1 LKLQCIQMKNYNV
14 LVADIVGSTSLNAK
28 DKEVLENSIQ
38 KLFVDVSTV
47 VPSYGRLVK
56 GDTLEM
62 VIEEPPQGL
71 SIALAIKTFIKT
83 LPIDVTNYDKNKIR
97 AKHFKTHGVRLAIGY
112 GELSRYDKEKGI
124 IDGAA
129 IYNAGRAISNMHTYD
144 KERIVIKNTLF
155 FESENEHLNTTLK
168 PILELL
174 DVLLSKATRKQ
185 AMVLYLKLLGNTET
199 EISKKLGVDQSVVNR
214 HSTAVGWNA
223 IETSV
228 KYYSMLFNN
237 TA

>member
-1 LKLQCIQMKNYNV
+1 MKNYSA

-28 DKEVLENSIQ
+28 DKVLLEHSI
-38 KLFVDVSTV
+38 KTLFIDVSSV
-47 VPSYGRLVK
+47 VTNYARLIK

-62 VIEEPPQGL
+62 VVEDPSQAL
-71 SIALAIKTFIKT
+71 SIALAIKTFVKT
-83 LPIDVTNYDKNKIR
+83 LPIDVSKYDKNKIR

-112 GELSRYDKEKGI
+112 GSLSRYDKKNGI
-124 IDGAA
+124 IDGEA

-155 FESENEHLNTTLK
+155 FESENKELNAKLQ

-174 DVLLSKATRKQ
+174 DVLLSKATQKQ
-185 AMVLYLKLLGNTET
+185 AMVLYLKLLGKTET
-199 EISKKLGVDQSVVNR
+199 EISKQLGIDQSVVNR

-223 IETSV
+223 VETSV
-228 KYYSMLFNN
+228 RYYSTLFNKDKE
-237 TA
+237 